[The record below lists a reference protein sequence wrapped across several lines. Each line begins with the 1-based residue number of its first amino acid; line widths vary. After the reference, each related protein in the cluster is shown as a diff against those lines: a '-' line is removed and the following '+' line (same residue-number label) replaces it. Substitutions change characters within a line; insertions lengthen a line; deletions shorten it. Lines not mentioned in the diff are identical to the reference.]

1 MLQSQQDFVHAHGT
15 GGTFLNSTT
24 FARHLV
30 ELAADK
36 QAEDIVLLDL
46 AKVSVLADY
55 FIIATANSERQI
67 KAITD
72 YAQAES
78 AKDDR
83 KALHVEGDTNS
94 GWVLLDYGDV
104 VVHVMSP
111 TQRAYYRLE
120 ELWRQA
126 PMVLKIQ

>member
-1 MLQSQQDFVHAHGT
+1 MQ
-15 GGTFLNSTT
+15 NSTT
-24 FARHLV
+24 FARRLV
-30 ELAADK
+30 ELVADK
-36 QAEDIVLLDL
+36 QAEDVVLLDL

-78 AKDDR
+78 AKDGR
-83 KALHVEGDTNS
+83 KALHVEGDTDS

-104 VVHVMSP
+104 VLHVMSP

-120 ELWRQA
+120 DLWRQA
-126 PMVLKIQ
+126 PMLLKIQ

>member
-15 GGTFLNSTT
+15 GGSFLNSTT

-78 AKDDR
+78 EKDDR

>member
-1 MLQSQQDFVHAHGT
+1 M
-15 GGTFLNSTT
+15 
-24 FARHLV
+24 

-72 YAQAES
+72 YAQSES
-78 AKDDR
+78 EKDDR